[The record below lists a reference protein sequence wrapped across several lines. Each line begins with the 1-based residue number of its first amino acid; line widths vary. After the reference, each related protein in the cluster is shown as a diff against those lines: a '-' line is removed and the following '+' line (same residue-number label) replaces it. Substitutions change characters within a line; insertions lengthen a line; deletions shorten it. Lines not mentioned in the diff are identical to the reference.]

1 MKQTPPSAGL
11 GSLIQPYKGMLG
23 IMLLFTVL
31 ANALNLAFPKLIAR
45 AIDAFTAGSFEPT
58 RILVEFIAVI
68 LAMFVCTALQSLMQT
83 LTSERVAKDLRATLA
98 QAVSQQS
105 FAAIQRMTPA
115 KLLTNLTSDVDAVK
129 NFVAQAI
136 VSIVSSVFV
145 IIGASI
151 LLLITDWKLA
161 LIVLCS
167 IPIIGV
173 TFFFVFG
180 KVRVLFTRAQGI
192 IDRLNKVINESILG
206 AMLIRVLNTQQRE
219 YDKFIEVNTSAKD
232 TGMSILRLFAAMI
245 PIIMFVANMAMLAIL
260 LVGGRYVILGD
271 LTLGNFTAFN
281 TYLGMLIFPI
291 IMIGFMSNFIA
302 QAGASY
308 QRLQEVLTA
317 PAYTPPTQPPT
328 QLHGAIDVQN
338 ISLAYEGKSVLRDV
352 SFQIRPKTKT
362 AIIGPTGAGKTQLLN
377 ILIGLTAP
385 TSGEVRFDGTPLAD
399 INKTSLHEQVGLVF
413 QDSALF
419 NTTLRE
425 NIAFHTSANEEP
437 VDRAIQAAELNDFIG
452 TLPEGMNTMVSE
464 RGTTLS
470 GGQKQRVMLA
480 RALSLDPKILLLDD
494 FTARVDALTEQR
506 ILENVEKLYPDL
518 TLINV
523 TQKISSIE
531 HYDHIIVLMEG
542 EVLAQGTHEELM
554 HQSPEYVQIYES
566 QRSTN
571 QYDVRSH

>member
-1 MKQTPPSAGL
+1 MKPTQPSPGL
-11 GSLIQPYKGMLG
+11 GALIKPYKGMLG
-23 IMLLFTVL
+23 IMLVFTIL

-45 AIDAFTAGSFEPT
+45 AIDAFATGSFQPT
-58 RILVEFIAVI
+58 RVLVEFIAVI
-68 LAMFVCTALQSLMQT
+68 LAMFVCTGLQSLMQT
-83 LTSERVAKDLRATLA
+83 FTSERVAKDLRNTLA
-98 QAVSQQS
+98 DAVSQQS
-105 FAAIQRMTPA
+105 FADIQRMTPS

-136 VSIVSSVFV
+136 VTIVSSVFV
-145 IIGASI
+145 IIGASV

-167 IPIIGV
+167 IPLIGG

-180 KVRVLFTRAQGI
+180 KVRVLFMRAQGI

-206 AMLIRVLNTQQRE
+206 ATLIRVLNTQQRE

-245 PIIMFVANMAMLAIL
+245 PIIMFVANLAMLAIL
-260 LVGGRYVILGD
+260 LVGGRFVILGD

-308 QRLQEVLTA
+308 QRLQDILNAPQATPSTA
-317 PAYTPPTQPPT
+317 APTTLQGKIRVEH
-328 QLHGAIDVQN
+328 L
-338 ISLAYEGKSVLRDV
+338 SLEFAGKSVLRDV
-352 SFQIRPKTKT
+352 SFTIKPHSKT

-385 TSGEVRFDGTPLAD
+385 SSGDVLYDGVSISAL
-399 INKTSLHEQVGLVF
+399 NRTSLHEQVGLVF

-425 NIAFHTSANEEP
+425 NIAFHSGTNEEP
-437 VDRAIQAAELNDFIG
+437 VSRAMQAAELNDFLG

-494 FTARVDALTEQR
+494 FTARVDALTEKR

-518 TLINV
+518 TLVNV

-542 EVLAQGTHEELM
+542 EVLAQGKHEELM
-554 HQSPEYVQIYES
+554 RQSPEYVQIYES

-571 QYDVRSH
+571 HYDVRSH